1 MCRVESPHI
10 NRRHTKKLVHTEDWL
25 KCTLW
30 SFAEYI
36 MVSSIIASA
45 LGILQY
51 STIYVSEAEK
61 C

>member
-1 MCRVESPHI
+1 MGAVESPHI
-10 NRRHTKKLVHTEDWL
+10 NSRHKKKNCETEDWL
-25 KCTLW
+25 KCSLR

-36 MVSSIIASA
+36 MVSSIMASA

-51 STIYVSEAEK
+51 STMHISEAGK